1 MLKPEKELLP
11 ATKKR
16 LASIYRALG
25 NPTRFLI
32 MEILSKKQIRMT
44 SEIVEDVRLAPS
56 TVSQHLKI
64 LLEAGL
70 VLVEIHGPASF
81 YSVNL
86 EGIHWL
92 KEQVAHW
99 LPEYV
104 LPED

>member
-1 MLKPEKELLP
+1 MLRPEKELLS
-11 ATKKR
+11 ASKKH
-16 LASIYRALG
+16 LASMFRALG

-32 MEILSKKQIRMT
+32 MEILSEKQIRMT
-44 SEIVEDVRLAPS
+44 SEIVEDVHLAPS

-70 VLVEIHGPASF
+70 VQVEIRGPASF

-86 EGIHWL
+86 EGVHWL